1 LWDIL
6 KVQSF
11 ISVFVTGNADTG
23 EEVNTKS
30 LTNPN
35 PNPKANPNPN
45 ILHIKF
51 MEK

>member
-35 PNPKANPNPN
+35 KQLTLTQ
-45 ILHIKF
+45 IYYI
-51 MEK
+51 